1 LTWELRSFEEAISM
15 WKKDLERKSRV
26 PVEGAEDRIRSW
38 KRSKRLTWMHNIMG
52 KQTSITEFMFPIKT
66 TNTGVSV
73 EVAEGVGQIV
83 ASGQGVGVG
92 TGLGSGLRIGR
103 AQSTSGPTRRVQ
115 DRIEHRTQRKIDRY
129 IKKAVDPL
137 KEMDSS
143 TDVNPGRVV
152 PGHFS
157 WYPGENE
164 SRRQMQIDSGPL
176 DVSERE
182 QNIEEDQVRI
192 REDIASA
199 VTQSQAILEEKRM
212 SRIKDNKQ
220 IELAR
225 REEERKLVETSGEE
239 NRAKR
244 KKDQHAAEE
253 KAFEKSANHKRKRD
267 ESTTIQVV
275 RSGDRKRK
283 KKRVECR
290 NIFSLGGRKKKR
302 VREESHTKTP
312 KAEGKRKKTEGKDGC
327 NQLGSSTHKGIS

>member
-1 LTWELRSFEEAISM
+1 
-15 WKKDLERKSRV
+15 
-26 PVEGAEDRIRSW
+26 
-38 KRSKRLTWMHNIMG
+38 MHNIMG
-52 KQTSITEFMFPIKT
+52 KQTSITEFMFPIQT
-66 TNTGVSV
+66 TKTGVSV
-73 EVAEGVGQIV
+73 EVAEGVGQTV

-103 AQSTSGPTRRVQ
+103 VQATSGPTRRVQ

-129 IKKAVDPL
+129 IKKAVYPL

-143 TDVNPGRVV
+143 TDANLGRVV
-152 PGHFS
+152 PGHRS
-157 WYPGENE
+157 WDPGENE
-164 SRRQMQIDSGPL
+164 SRKQMQIDSGPL

-192 REDIASA
+192 QEDIASA
-199 VTQSQAILEEKRM
+199 VTQSQANATRILTGEERSRIEAKKKTALAILEEKRM
-212 SRIKDNKQ
+212 SRIKDKKQ

-290 NIFSLGGRKKKR
+290 NIFSLGERKKKR
-302 VREESHTKTP
+302 DREESHTKTP
-312 KAEGKRKKTEGKDGC
+312 KVEGKRNKTDGKDGC